1 MKKITTRAVLFL
13 LSIPILPTTSPGSNF
28 SNQCP
33 CDLSRLHEEK
43 VADVG

>member
-1 MKKITTRAVLFL
+1 MKKIITRAVLL

-33 CDLSRLHEEK
+33 CDLSRLREEK